1 MPIHERIGRQTL
13 LRLAGACGILGS
25 VLPLV
30 MVLSATFLSSWFSWS
45 NNALSELGVGEQ
57 AALFNSALLIGGA
70 LNFLF
75 AVGLRKYFNNE
86 RRILAGVGLIM
97 ASSVSLAL
105 VGVFTIDH
113 LILHGISTFGYF
125 MLTPAG
131 FLLIGLGTE
140 EPRVRKLSFAC
151 GVFALFAILVFPVM
165 ILALLFKVGFAV
177 PELAESLAISCWT
190 LPMSIKL
197 VKAAKK

>member
-1 MPIHERIGRQTL
+1 
-13 LRLAGACGILGS
+13 
-25 VLPLV
+25 
-30 MVLSATFLSSWFSWS
+30 MVLSATFLSSWFNWS
-45 NNALSELGVGEQ
+45 ANALSELGVGEQ
-57 AALFNSALLIGGA
+57 VALFNNAMLIGGA
-70 LNFLF
+70 LNLLF
-75 AVGLRKYFNNE
+75 AAGLRQYFNNE
-86 RRILAGVGLIM
+86 RRILVGVGLIV

-113 LILHGISTFGYF
+113 LILHGIAAFGYF

-140 EPRVRKLSFAC
+140 EPGIRKLSFAC
-151 GVFALFAILVFPVM
+151 GILALFAILVFPVL
-165 ILALLFKVGFAV
+165 ILALPFKVGFAV

-197 VKAAKK
+197 IRAAKK